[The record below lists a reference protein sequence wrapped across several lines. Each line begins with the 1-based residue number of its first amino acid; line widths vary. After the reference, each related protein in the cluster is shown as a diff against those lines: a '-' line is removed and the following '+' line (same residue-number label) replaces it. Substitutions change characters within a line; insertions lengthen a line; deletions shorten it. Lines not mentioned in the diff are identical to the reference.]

1 MVSIEGHAR
10 TTLAHV
16 REVTAQIRANLKRT
30 SLATQVWSGLDSV

>member
-16 REVTAQIRANLKRT
+16 REVTAQIRANLKADGA
-30 SLATQVWSGLDSV
+30 SDSGLVWPR